1 MSFLKKNL
9 KSSFLVLFL
18 LAILIFKPNVSSS
31 AEILQINSSS
41 NIEIGDQNR
50 NLSINLFCIDVDSKD
65 EIAAI
70 ALLKKNFPRGTK
82 VKLKF
87 FGKNND
93 NFLAKVY
100 SLNNEREMTNLLFSN
115 NLSSKSCEN

>member
-1 MSFLKKNL
+1 MLSVLQCRYKILKR
-9 KSSFLVLFL
+9 SFLVLFL
-18 LAILIFKPNVSSS
+18 LSVLIFKPNVSSS

-50 NLSINLFCIDVDSKD
+50 NLSINLFCIDVDYKD

-100 SLNNEREMTNLLFSN
+100 SLNN
-115 NLSSKSCEN
+115 

>member
-1 MSFLKKNL
+1 MCFLKKIL
-9 KSSFLVLFL
+9 KRSFLVLFL
-18 LAILIFKPNVSSS
+18 LSVLIFKPNVSSS

-50 NLSINLFCIDVDSKD
+50 NLSINLFCIDVDYKD

>member
-9 KSSFLVLFL
+9 KRSFLVLFL